1 MPFCTF
7 SNINNMKNLFLIL
20 IGTIVFSSFQT
31 VPVEGKILE
40 FCKSNMGKKV
50 DRGECWDLA
59 YAALN
64 FANADWKAPFNFGG
78 KVDYKKD
85 GLKPADVL
93 QFSNVKFMF
102 PNRSMSFP
110 KHTAI
115 VSKYDNGKILIYHQ
129 NFNNKRFVDTL
140 TIDLANIKNGKIE
153 AYRPKGKQAP
163 M

>member
-1 MPFCTF
+1 
-7 SNINNMKNLFLIL
+7 MKKHLLKLIV
-20 IGTIVFSSFQT
+20 GTIVFSSFQT
-31 VPVEGKILE
+31 LPVAGKIME
-40 FCKSNMGKKV
+40 FCKSNMGKKI

-59 YAALN
+59 YGALN
-64 FANADWKAPFNFGG
+64 SAKADWSAPFNFGD
-78 KVDYKKD
+78 KIDYKKEV
-85 GLKPADVL
+85 LKSADIL
-93 QFSNVKFMF
+93 QFTNVKFIF

-115 VSKYDNGKILIYHQ
+115 VSKANGDKILVYHQ

-140 TIDLANIKNGKIE
+140 TIDLANIKNGKID

>member
-1 MPFCTF
+1 
-7 SNINNMKNLFLIL
+7 MKKHFLIL
-20 IGTIVFSSFQT
+20 IIGTIIFSSFQT
-31 VPVEGKILE
+31 LPVAGKIME
-40 FCKSNMGKKV
+40 FCKNNMGKKV

-59 YAALN
+59 YGALN
-64 FANADWKAPFNFGG
+64 SAGADWSAPFNFGD
-78 KVDYKKD
+78 KIDYKKEA
-85 GLKPADVL
+85 LKPADIL
-93 QFSNVKFMF
+93 QFTNVKFVF

-115 VSKYDNGKILIYHQ
+115 VSKANGDKILVYQQ

-140 TIDLANIKNGKIE
+140 TIDLANIKNGKID

>member
-1 MPFCTF
+1 
-7 SNINNMKNLFLIL
+7 MKTICFLL
-20 IGTIVFSSFQT
+20 LGTVVFSSFQT
-31 VPVEGKILE
+31 VPVAGKIMQ

-59 YAALN
+59 NAALN
-64 FANADWKAPFNFGG
+64 YAGADWSGSFDFGN
-78 KVDYKKD
+78 KIDYKTEK
-85 GLKPADVL
+85 LKPADIL
-93 QFSNVKFMF
+93 QFTNVKFMF

-115 VSKYDNGKILIYHQ
+115 VSKADGGKILIYHQ
-129 NFNNKRFVDTL
+129 NFNNKRYVDTL
-140 TIDLANIKNGKIE
+140 TISLENIKNGKIE

>member
-1 MPFCTF
+1 MR
-7 SNINNMKNLFLIL
+7 KHFLIL
-20 IGTIVFSSFQT
+20 IIGTMVFSSFQT
-31 VPVEGKILE
+31 FPVSGKIME

-59 YAALN
+59 YGALN
-64 FANADWKAPFNFGG
+64 SAGADWSAPFNFGD
-78 KVDYKKD
+78 KIDYKKEI
-85 GLKPADVL
+85 LKPADIL
-93 QFSNVKFMF
+93 QFTNVKFIF

-115 VSKYDNGKILIYHQ
+115 VSKANGAKILVYHQ

-140 TIDLANIKNGKIE
+140 TIDLENIKNGKID

>member
-1 MPFCTF
+1 MKTLLTYFC
-7 SNINNMKNLFLIL
+7 LFI
-20 IGTIVFSSFQT
+20 IMSSFQT
-31 VPVEGKILE
+31 VPVAGKIME
-40 FCKSNMGKKV
+40 FCKKNMGKKI

-64 FANADWKAPFNFGG
+64 NANADWSTPFNFGD
-78 KVDYKKD
+78 KIDYKKE
-85 GLKPADVL
+85 GLKPADIL
-93 QFSNVKFMF
+93 QFTNVKFMF

-115 VSKYDNGKILIYHQ
+115 VSKANGSSILVYHQ

-140 TIDLANIKNGKIE
+140 TINLENIKNGKID

>member
-1 MPFCTF
+1 
-7 SNINNMKNLFLIL
+7 MKKLFLIL
-20 IGTIVFSSFQT
+20 AIGTTFLSSFQT
-31 VPVEGKILE
+31 LTVAGKIIE

-59 YAALN
+59 YGALN
-64 FANADWKAPFNFGG
+64 SAGGDWSTPFNFGD
-78 KVDYKKD
+78 KIDYKKES
-85 GLKPADVL
+85 LKPADIL
-93 QFSNVKFMF
+93 QFTNVKFIF

-115 VSKYDNGKILIYHQ
+115 VSKASGTKILVYHQ

-140 TIDLANIKNGKIE
+140 TIDLENIKNGKID

>member
-1 MPFCTF
+1 
-7 SNINNMKNLFLIL
+7 MKKLFLVL
-20 IGTIVFSSFQT
+20 LGTIAFSSFQT
-31 VPVEGKILE
+31 VPVAGKILE

-64 FANADWKAPFNFGG
+64 SAGADWSAPFNFGD
-78 KVDYKKD
+78 KIDYKKEA
-85 GLKPADVL
+85 LKPADVL
-93 QFSNVKFMF
+93 QVTNVKFMF

-115 VSKYDNGKILIYHQ
+115 VSKANGNAILVYHQ
-129 NFNNKRFVDTL
+129 NFNNKRYVDTL
-140 TIDLANIKNGKIE
+140 TINLDNIKNGKIE
-153 AYRPKGKQAP
+153 AYRPKGKS